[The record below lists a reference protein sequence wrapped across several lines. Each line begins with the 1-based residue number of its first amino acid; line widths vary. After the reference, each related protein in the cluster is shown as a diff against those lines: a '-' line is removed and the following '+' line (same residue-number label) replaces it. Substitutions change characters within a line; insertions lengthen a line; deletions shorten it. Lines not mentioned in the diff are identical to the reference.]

1 MPSGRSIFKVDSRT
15 SNIGY
20 TGVGNI
26 LDVVYAVKREGFRRR
41 LSSRTITSYV
51 YWIKKFFRFT
61 KKDHFEITKKDIKT
75 FIEHLSDRN
84 LSGNTLNVAL
94 NSVKFLVEWVLNK
107 RWKLNIRYS
116 KTPKKLPV
124 VLNREEIISLLNVIK
139 NRKHRLIVAMMY
151 ASGLRVSEVASL
163 RVRDLDLENSYGWVR
178 HGKGDK
184 DRIFIIAENLKDELK
199 DWIKHLDPDSYMFK
213 GRNGN
218 LSTQSIQ
225 KIVKKAGNESDIGK
239 NIHPHTLRHCFGTHI
254 IENKYSLQTLQ
265 GLLGHN
271 SPETSMVYVHTACPK
286 MIKVIS
292 PYDDLSN
299 IAKEK
304 PISLKNR

>member
-1 MPSGRSIFKVDSRT
+1 M
-15 SNIGY
+15 
-20 TGVGNI
+20 
-26 LDVVYAVKREGFRRR
+26 LDVIYAVKKEGFRRR
-41 LSSRTITSYV
+41 LSNRTITSYV
-51 YWIKKFFRFT
+51 YWIKKFFKFT
-61 KKDHFEITKKDIKT
+61 KKDHFEITKKDVKA

-107 RWKLNIRYS
+107 RWRLNIRYS

-124 VLNREEIISLLNVIK
+124 VLNRNEIIDLLNVIK
-139 NRKHRLIVAMMY
+139 NSKHKLIVAMMY
-151 ASGLRVSEVASL
+151 AAGLRVSEVANL

-184 DRIFIIAENLKDELK
+184 DRIFIIAENLKDELRE
-199 DWIKHLDPDSYMFK
+199 WIKELDYEGYIFK
-213 GRNGN
+213 GRNGH
-218 LSTQSIQ
+218 LTTQSIQ
-225 KIVKKAGNESDIGK
+225 KIVKKAGKEADINK

-254 IENKYSLQTLQ
+254 IENGYSIQSLQ

-286 MIKVIS
+286 MIKIKS
-292 PYDDLSN
+292 PYDNLRESH
-299 IAKEK
+299 IEQ
-304 PISLKNR
+304 